1 MNAEPTNL
9 TTVSDEDLTLV
20 ERELAR
26 TPQPQLTRDLA
37 GKLAFEKTATE
48 RTQDVKK
55 YDPYA
60 RYDVGDFIEKDYSE
74 PLTVGSK
81 SVEHFEGR
89 VILKVVAK
97 SHSQHFN
104 CDMLEVD
111 YPGGGVFRKY
121 IDYMKKTHTQVMLP
135 ANCDGKGAT
144 IEIMAKGD
152 DPRLTELP
160 MTERDLRNLE
170 KNLRIRLAKDPNVFT
185 WNDFWQLTAK
195 KVEIPAEKIQEI
207 EADFT
212 ATGHSASTEELVK
225 KFFGLEA
232 SSDMFDLT
240 CLSLAALLE
249 KKHKKEFILLAGSG
263 WGKWHLKSILNAL
276 PEGLALSAP
285 LAAVPELD
293 ELEKPEM
300 SIVQDFPIKIY
311 LTWREIA
318 SGGIKIPRSL
328 AKELVHAREYT
339 FTDSE
344 EGKAYTLYYFPTQNF
359 FVGLQDFYTQHN
371 TPQGASLTLE
381 RTGPTAFKF
390 WVKRSKKK
398 MSVIRLG
405 YDAERDEFVDNGEEA
420 YTYAEPNK
428 IIYIERET
436 LAHLLPLTATRE
448 GFDLRDFVVTI
459 FSDPVLS
466 TSAHS
471 LHFLRAYHLIDLV
484 RQTTQEDVEYVLIN
498 SPEFTKSDKKKGV
511 FTYRE
516 PFVEEEAAAE
526 GVYPEGYGEPA
537 PEAYTPEEAAL
548 EAVAEEILAAEPGA
562 GLGAVEEARPVQQPP
577 MPPEPGAAKKA
588 KEFKK
593 RKPKEGGGGSD
604 KGPRPKKSERRVI
617 EEKIAEEESERA
629 ALAAV
634 KEKEEETPEQ
644 RVAREKKVEI
654 KPSARKEQP
663 KFGIFA
669 DLLKTALR
677 KKPEDQAG
685 EAAEEKPAGKPE
697 GEEPAGEAAPEE
709 TKEKPEG
716 EESK

>member
-9 TTVSDEDLTLV
+9 TTVSDADLALV
-20 ERELAR
+20 ERELER
-26 TPQPQLTRDLA
+26 TPQPRPTHDLS

-60 RYDVGDFIEKDYSE
+60 RYEVGDFIQKEYSE

-89 VILKVVAK
+89 VILKVVSK
-97 SHSQHFN
+97 TFSPHFH

-121 IDYMKKTHTQVMLP
+121 VDYMKKTRTQVLLP
-135 ANCDGKGAT
+135 ANCDGRGAT

-160 MTERDLRNLE
+160 MTERDLRTLE
-170 KNLRIRLAKDPNVFT
+170 KNLRLRLAKDPNVFS
-185 WNDFWQLTAK
+185 WNDFWQLAAK
-195 KVEIPAEKIQEI
+195 RVDIPAEKVQEI
-207 EADFT
+207 EADFV
-212 ATGHSASTEELVK
+212 ATRHSAATEDLVR

-232 SSDMFDLT
+232 SSDLFDLT
-240 CLSLAALLE
+240 CLSLSALLE
-249 KKHKKEFILLAGSG
+249 KKHKKDFILLADTG

-276 PEGLALSAP
+276 PENLALSAP
-285 LAAVPELD
+285 MADVPELD

-311 LTWREIA
+311 LTWREIV
-318 SGGIKIPRSL
+318 SGGVKVPRSL
-328 AKELVHAREYT
+328 GKELSHAREYT

-344 EGKAYTLYYFPTQNF
+344 ESRPYTLYYYPAQSF
-359 FVGLQDFYTQHN
+359 FLGLQDFYTQYN
-371 TPQGASLTLE
+371 IPQGASLTLE

-390 WVKRSKKK
+390 WVKKSKKK

-405 YDAERDEFVDNGEEA
+405 YDAERDEFADGGEEA
-420 YTYAEPNK
+420 YTFAEPNK

-436 LAHLLPLTATRE
+436 LGHLLPLTATRE

-459 FSDPVLS
+459 FRDPVLS

-484 RQTTQEDVEYVLIN
+484 RQTTQEDVEYVLLN

-511 FTYRE
+511 FTYHE
-516 PFVEEEAAAE
+516 PFIPEEEAGE
-526 GVYPEGYGEPA
+526 SVYPEGYEEPA
-537 PEAYTPEEAAL
+537 AEAYTPEEAAL
-548 EAVAEEILAAEPGA
+548 EAVADELLGVEPGT
-562 GLGAVEEARPVQQPP
+562 GLEEAEEMPIAPP
-577 MPPEPGAAKKA
+577 TPPEPGAAKKG

-593 RKPKEGGGGSD
+593 RKPKTEGE

-617 EEKIAEEESERA
+617 EEKIVEEESVQE

-634 KEKEEETPEQ
+634 KEKQDEGLEQ
-644 RVAREKKVEI
+644 RAREKKEEI
-654 KPSARKEQP
+654 KPAPKKEAKKEEP

-669 DLLKTALR
+669 DLLKTALK
-677 KKPEDQAG
+677 KKPEDEQAG
-685 EAAEEKPAGKPE
+685 DEK
-697 GEEPAGEAAPEE
+697 APEE
-709 TKEKPEG
+709 KAPDAKPED
-716 EESK
+716 EEPK

>member
-9 TTVSDEDLTLV
+9 TTVSDADLALV
-20 ERELAR
+20 ERELDR
-26 TPQPQLTRDLA
+26 TPQPQSTHDLS

-60 RYDVGDFIEKDYSE
+60 RFDVGDLIEKEYSE

-97 SHSQHFN
+97 TFSPHFH

-121 IDYMKKTHTQVMLP
+121 VDYMKKTRTQVLLP
-135 ANCDGKGAT
+135 ANCDGRGAT

-160 MTERDLRNLE
+160 MTERDLRTLE
-170 KNLRIRLAKDPNVFT
+170 KNLRLRLAKDPNVFS
-185 WNDFWQLTAK
+185 WNDFWQLAAK
-195 KVEIPAEKIQEI
+195 RVDIPAEKVQEI
-207 EADFT
+207 EADFV
-212 ATGHSASTEELVK
+212 ATRHSAATEDLVR

-232 SSDMFDLT
+232 SNDLFDLT
-240 CLSLAALLE
+240 CLSLSALLE
-249 KKHKKEFILLAGSG
+249 KKHKKDFILLAETG

-276 PEGLALSAP
+276 PENLALSAP
-285 LAAVPELD
+285 MADVPELD

-311 LTWREIA
+311 LTWREIV

-328 AKELVHAREYT
+328 GKMLSHAREYT

-344 EGKAYTLYYFPTQNF
+344 ESRPYTLYYYPAQNF
-359 FVGLQDFYTQHN
+359 FLGLQDFYTQYN
-371 TPQGASLTLE
+371 IPQGASLTLE

-390 WVKRSKKK
+390 WVKKSKKK

-405 YDAERDEFVDNGEEA
+405 YDAERDEFADGGEEA
-420 YTYAEPNK
+420 YTFAEPNK

-436 LAHLLPLTATRE
+436 LGHLLPLTATRE

-459 FSDPVLS
+459 FRDPVLS
-466 TSAHS
+466 TSVHS

-484 RQTTQEDVEYVLIN
+484 RQTTQEDVEYVLLN

-511 FTYRE
+511 FTYHE
-516 PFVEEEAAAE
+516 PFVPEEEAGE
-526 GVYPEGYGEPA
+526 GVYPEGYEEPA
-537 PEAYTPEEAAL
+537 AEAYTPEEAAL
-548 EAVAEEILAAEPGA
+548 EAVADELLGVEPGT
-562 GLGAVEEARPVQQPP
+562 GFEEAEEMPVAPP
-577 MPPEPGAAKKA
+577 TPPEPEAAKKA
-588 KEFKK
+588 KEFIKK
-593 RKPKEGGGGSD
+593 RKPKTEGE

-617 EEKIAEEESERA
+617 EEKIAEEESERD

-634 KEKEEETPEQ
+634 KEKQDEGLEQ
-644 RVAREKKVEI
+644 RVREKKEEI
-654 KPSARKEQP
+654 KPAPKKEAKKEEP

-669 DLLKTALR
+669 DLLKTALK
-677 KKPEDQAG
+677 KKPEDEKAG
-685 EAAEEKPAGKPE
+685 EAHEEAAPEEQAEKKTSEEKPE
-697 GEEPAGEAAPEE
+697 GEEP
-709 TKEKPEG
+709 K
-716 EESK
+716 

>member
-1 MNAEPTNL
+1 MNDEPTNL
-9 TTVSDEDLTLV
+9 TAVSDGDLALV
-20 ERELAR
+20 ERELSR
-26 TPQPQLTRDLA
+26 SPQPLSTHELA

-55 YDPYA
+55 YDPYT
-60 RYDVGDFIEKDYSE
+60 RFNVGDLIEKDYNE

-97 SHSQHFN
+97 TYSKHFN

-135 ANCDGKGAT
+135 ANCEGRDQAVA
-144 IEIMAKGD
+144 IMAKSE

-160 MTERDLRNLE
+160 MTERDLRTLE
-170 KNLRIRLAKDPNVFT
+170 KNLRTRLAKDPNVFT
-185 WNDFWQLTAK
+185 WNDFWHLAAK
-195 KVEIPAEKIQEI
+195 RVDIPAEKIQEI
-207 EADFT
+207 EADFA
-212 ATGHSASTEELVK
+212 ATLHSASTEDLVR

-232 SSDMFDLT
+232 SSDLFDLT

-249 KKHKKEFILLAGSG
+249 KKHKKEFILLSDAG

-276 PEGLALSAP
+276 PENLALSAP
-285 LAAVPELD
+285 MAPVPEMD

-300 SIVQDFPIKIY
+300 SIVQAFPIKIY

-328 AKELVHAREYT
+328 GKELSHAREYT

-344 EGKAYTLYYFPTQNF
+344 ENKPYTLYYYPAQNF
-359 FVGLQDFYTQHN
+359 FLGLQDFYTQYN
-371 TPQGASLTLE
+371 IPQGASLTLE
-381 RTGPTAFKF
+381 RTGPATFKF
-390 WVKRSKKK
+390 WVKKSKKK
-398 MSVIRLG
+398 MSVIRLA
-405 YDAERDEFVDNGEEA
+405 YDAGRDEFTDNGEEA

-436 LAHLLPLTATRE
+436 LARVLPLTETRE
-448 GFDLRDFVVTI
+448 GFDLRDLVVTI
-459 FSDPVLS
+459 FRDPVLA

-484 RQTTQEDVEYVLIN
+484 RQTTQEDVEYVLLN

-511 FTYRE
+511 FTYHE
-516 PFVEEEAAAE
+516 PFVPEEEAAVE
-526 GVYPEGYGEPA
+526 GAYGEGYGEA
-537 PEAYTPEEAAL
+537 GPEAYTPEEAAL
-548 EAVAEEILAAEPGA
+548 EAVADELLGVEPGA
-562 GLGAVEEARPVQQPP
+562 GFEEAERQEPVVPP
-577 MPPEPGAAKKA
+577 TPPEPGAAKKGG

-593 RKPKEGGGGSD
+593 RKPKAEGD

-617 EEKIAEEESERA
+617 EEKIVEEESVQE

-634 KEKEEETPEQ
+634 KGKEEETP
-644 RVAREKKVEI
+644 RA
-654 KPSARKEQP
+654 A
-663 KFGIFA
+663 
-669 DLLKTALR
+669 
-677 KKPEDQAG
+677 AG
-685 EAAEEKPAGKPE
+685 P
-697 GEEPAGEAAPEE
+697 GEEGRVQARAQEGRAQVRHLRRPAQDGPEE
-709 TKEKPEG
+709 EARGRRGRGRDAGGTAGREAGGRRAEVVRGYP
-716 EESK
+716 

>member
-9 TTVSDEDLTLV
+9 TAVSDADLACV

-26 TPQPQLTRDLA
+26 TPQPQSTHDLA

-48 RTQDVKK
+48 RTQDVKL
-55 YDPYA
+55 YDPDA
-60 RYDVGDFIEKDYSE
+60 RYEVGDLIEKDYNE

-97 SHSQHFN
+97 THSPHFN

-121 IDYMKKTHTQVMLP
+121 VDYMKKTHTQVLLP
-135 ANCDGKGAT
+135 ANCDGKGAAV
-144 IEIMAKGD
+144 ELMPKGD

-160 MTERDLRNLE
+160 MTERDLRALE
-170 KNLRIRLAKDPNVFT
+170 KNLRARLAKDANVFS
-185 WNDFWQLTAK
+185 WNDFWHLTAK
-195 KVEIPAEKIQEI
+195 RVEIPAEKVQEI
-207 EADFT
+207 EADFA
-212 ATGHSASTEELVK
+212 ATGHSASTEDLVK
-225 KFFGLEA
+225 KLFGLEA
-232 SSDMFDLT
+232 SSDLFDLT
-240 CLSLAALLE
+240 CLSLAAWLD
-249 KKHKKEFILLAGSG
+249 KKHKKEFILLASTG

-276 PEGLALSAP
+276 PENLALSA
-285 LAAVPELD
+285 LMADVPELD

-300 SIVQDFPIKIY
+300 SLVQDFPIKVY

-328 AKELVHAREYT
+328 SKTLSHAREYA

-344 EGKAYTLYYFPTQNF
+344 EGKTYTVYYYPNQNF
-359 FVGLQDFYTQHN
+359 FLGLQEFYTQN
-371 TPQGASLTLE
+371 NIPQGASLTLE
-381 RTGPTAFKF
+381 RTGPTTFKF
-390 WVKRSKKK
+390 WVKKSKKK
-398 MSVIRLG
+398 MSIIRLV
-405 YDAERDEFVDNGEEA
+405 YDAERDEFLDNGEEA

-448 GFDLRDFVVTI
+448 GFDLRDFVFTV
-459 FSDPVLS
+459 FSDPVLA

-498 SPEFTKSDKKKGV
+498 SPEFAKSEKKKGV
-511 FTYRE
+511 FTYHE
-516 PFVEEEAAAE
+516 PFIPEEEAAVEGAYAE
-526 GVYPEGYGEPA
+526 GLGEPA

-548 EAVAEEILAAEPGA
+548 EAVAEEILGAEPETGP
-562 GLGAVEEARPVQQPP
+562 EEPEIPVGQPP
-577 MPPEPGAAKKA
+577 APPKPGAAAKKG

-593 RKPKEGGGGSD
+593 RKPKEGGGE
-604 KGPRPKKSERRVI
+604 KGPRQKKSERRVI
-617 EEKIAEEESERA
+617 EEKLVEEESERD

-644 RVAREKKVEI
+644 RVAREKREEL
-654 KPSARKEQP
+654 KPAARKKEEP
-663 KFGIFA
+663 KFGLFG
-669 DLLKTALR
+669 DLLKTALK
-677 KKPEDQAG
+677 KKPEEGEGG
-685 EAAEEKPAGKPE
+685 EAPEEQP
-697 GEEPAGEAAPEE
+697 EEPARGGDED
-709 TKEKPEG
+709 KKPAG

>member
-1 MNAEPTNL
+1 MNDEVTNL
-9 TTVSDEDLTLV
+9 TAVSDEDLALV
-20 ERELAR
+20 ERELSR
-26 TPQPQLTRDLA
+26 SPQPQSTHDLA

-60 RYDVGDFIEKDYSE
+60 RFEVGDLIEKDYNE

-97 SHSQHFN
+97 IHSKHFN

-121 IDYMKKTHTQVMLP
+121 IDYMKKTRTQVMLP
-135 ANCDGKGAT
+135 ANCEGRDQA
-144 IEIMAKGD
+144 IAIMAKSD

-160 MTERDLRNLE
+160 MTERDLRTLE
-170 KNLRIRLAKDPNVFT
+170 KNLRTRLAKDPKVFT
-185 WNDFWQLTAK
+185 WNDFWHLAAK
-195 KVEIPAEKIQEI
+195 RVDIPAEKVQEI
-207 EADFT
+207 EADFA
-212 ATGHSASTEELVK
+212 ATSRSASTEDLVG

-232 SSDMFDLT
+232 SSDLFDLT

-249 KKHKKEFILLAGSG
+249 KKHKKEFILLGDAG
-263 WGKWHLKSILNAL
+263 WGKWILKSILNTL
-276 PEGLALSAP
+276 PENLALSAP
-285 LAAVPELD
+285 MAPVPEMD

-300 SIVQDFPIKIY
+300 SIVQAFPIKIY

-328 AKELVHAREYT
+328 GKELSHAREYT

-344 EGKAYTLYYFPTQNF
+344 ENKPYTLYYYPAQSF
-359 FVGLQDFYTQHN
+359 FLGLQDFYSQYN
-371 TPQGASLTLE
+371 IPQGTSLTLE
-381 RTGPTAFKF
+381 RTGPATFKF
-390 WVKRSKKK
+390 WVKKSKKK
-398 MSVIRLG
+398 MSVIRLA
-405 YDAERDEFVDNGEEA
+405 YDPERDEFTDNGEEG
-420 YTYAEPNK
+420 YTHAEPNK

-436 LAHLLPLTATRE
+436 LAHVLPLAETRE
-448 GFDLRDFVVTI
+448 GFDLRDLVVTI
-459 FSDPVLS
+459 FRDPVLA

-484 RQTTQEDVEYVLIN
+484 RQTTQEDVEYVLLN

-511 FTYRE
+511 FTYHE
-516 PFVEEEAAAE
+516 PFVPEEETAIGGAY
-526 GVYPEGYGEPA
+526 VEGYGDAA

-548 EAVAEEILAAEPGA
+548 ESVADELLGVEPGA
-562 GLGAVEEARPVQQPP
+562 RFEGPEDRQPVMPP
-577 MPPEPGAAKKA
+577 TPPEPGAAKKGG

-593 RKPKEGGGGSD
+593 RKPKAEGD

-617 EEKIAEEESERA
+617 EEKIVEEESVQE

-634 KEKEEETPEQ
+634 KEKEDATPEQ
-644 RVAREKKVEI
+644 QRAREKKEEF
-654 KPSARKEQP
+654 KPAPKKDEP

-669 DLLKTALR
+669 DLLKTALK
-677 KKPEDQAG
+677 KKPED
-685 EAAEEKPAGKPE
+685 EETEGGTPEEQPEEKPE
-697 GEEPAGEAAPEE
+697 GEEP
-709 TKEKPEG
+709 K
-716 EESK
+716 